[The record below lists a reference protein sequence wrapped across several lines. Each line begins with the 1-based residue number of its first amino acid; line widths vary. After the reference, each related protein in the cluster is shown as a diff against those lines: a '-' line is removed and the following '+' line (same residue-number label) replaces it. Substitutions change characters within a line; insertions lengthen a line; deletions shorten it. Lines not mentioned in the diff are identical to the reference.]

1 MANGCP
7 FLPSVQVFRR
17 AGQLPYAA
25 PPSGLAPASGHNRA
39 LCALPSGLSPGGESS
54 TCAPQPTN
62 RISQRLRRERPFRL
76 FYRAPR
82 TPDRPRPRPRRP
94 SVDGD
99 SRRRCVRDGLA
110 SPAPPPG
117 GPAFI
122 RCAHSLGLPP
132 TAQKARMPR
141 ASAPHRFAGGLA
153 RCCVPLA
160 RPRAAHAGL
169 RRQAADRCALL

>member
-132 TAQKARMPR
+132 TAQSGAVAPR
-141 ASAPHRFAGGLA
+141 VRAASLRWRLGALCG
-153 RCCVPLA
+153 PLA
-160 RPRAAHAGL
+160 RGRAAVGRAL
-169 RRQAADRCALL
+169 R